1 MNWDPLIKSFT
12 TYLRIERSLST
23 NTIESYSND
32 LNKLSDFLTPKSIS
46 ATKVRLNDLKD
57 FITSISEI
65 LSETS
70 QSRIIS
76 AIKSFY
82 KFLLIENLIQTDP
95 SENLVSPKIGRKLPN
110 VLTIEEINLI
120 INSVES
126 NKVGIRN
133 KAIIEIIYGCGLRVS
148 ELTNLLLSNL
158 FLKQGYIKIVGKGNK
173 ERLSPI
179 GSLAIDSLN
188 DFLTN
193 VRPGL
198 KINNKF
204 SDHVFIN
211 NRGTSLSRSMI
222 FKMIKKYTLKANID
236 KDISPH
242 SLRHSF
248 ATHLVEGGANLRAV
262 QEILGHS
269 SITTTEIY
277 THLDSDYL
285 RSNLIE
291 YHPRA
296 WNQY

>member
-1 MNWDPLIKSFT
+1 MNWDPLIKSFS

-65 LSETS
+65 LSEAS

-126 NKVGIRN
+126 NNVGIRN
-133 KAIIEIIYGCGLRVS
+133 RAIIEIIYGCGLRVS

-179 GSLAIDSLN
+179 GTLAIDSLN

-193 VRPGL
+193 VRPSL

-222 FKMIKKYTLKANID
+222 FKMIKKYTMKANID

-285 RSNLIE
+285 RSNLVE

-296 WNQY
+296 

>member
-1 MNWDPLIKSFT
+1 MNWDSLIKSFS
-12 TYLRIERSLST
+12 TYLRIERSLSN

-57 FITSISEI
+57 FISSISEI

-82 KFLLIENLIQTDP
+82 KFLLIENLIETDP

-120 INSVES
+120 INSIES
-126 NKVGIRN
+126 NNVGIRN

-222 FKMIKKYTLKANID
+222 FKMIKKYTLKANIN

-285 RSNLIE
+285 RSNLVE

-296 WNQY
+296 

>member
-1 MNWDPLIKSFT
+1 MNWDPLIKSFS

-57 FITSISEI
+57 FITSISKI

-126 NKVGIRN
+126 NNVGIRN
-133 KAIIEIIYGCGLRVS
+133 RAIIEIIYGCGLRVS

-222 FKMIKKYTLKANID
+222 FKMIKKYTLKANIN

-285 RSNLIE
+285 RSNLVE

-296 WNQY
+296 

>member
-1 MNWDPLIKSFT
+1 MNWDSLIKSFS

-82 KFLLIENLIQTDP
+82 KFLFIENLIQTDP

-222 FKMIKKYTLKANID
+222 FKMIKKYTLKANIN

-277 THLDSDYL
+277 THLDSNYL

-296 WNQY
+296 

>member
-1 MNWDPLIKSFT
+1 MNWDSLIKSFS

-126 NKVGIRN
+126 NNVGIRN

-179 GSLAIDSLN
+179 GSLATDSLN

-222 FKMIKKYTLKANID
+222 FKMIKKYTLKANIN

-291 YHPRA
+291 YHPRS
-296 WNQY
+296 

>member
-1 MNWDPLIKSFT
+1 MNWDSLIKSFS

-57 FITSISEI
+57 FIASISKI

-126 NKVGIRN
+126 NNVGIRN
-133 KAIIEIIYGCGLRVS
+133 RAIIEIIYGCGLRVS

-193 VRPGL
+193 VRPTL
-198 KINNKF
+198 KINDKF

-222 FKMIKKYTLKANID
+222 FKMIKKYTLKANIN

-277 THLDSDYL
+277 THLDSNYL

-296 WNQY
+296 

>member
-1 MNWDPLIKSFT
+1 MNWDSLIKSFS

-32 LNKLSDFLTPKSIS
+32 LNKLADFLIPKSIS
-46 ATKVRLNDLKD
+46 AAKVRLNDLKD

-82 KFLLIENLIQTDP
+82 KFLLIENLIQSNP

-110 VLTIEEINLI
+110 VLSIDEINSI

-126 NKVGIRN
+126 NNVGIRN
-133 KAIIEIIYGCGLRVS
+133 RAIIEIIYGCGLRVS

-179 GSLAIDSLN
+179 GSLASESLN

-193 VRPGL
+193 VRPTL
-198 KINNKF
+198 KINDKF

-222 FKMIKKYTLKANID
+222 FKMIKKYTLKVNIN

-248 ATHLVEGGANLRAV
+248 ATHLIEGGANLRAV

-291 YHPRA
+291 HHPRA
-296 WNQY
+296 

>member
-1 MNWDPLIKSFT
+1 MNWDSLIKSFS

-126 NKVGIRN
+126 NNVGIRN
-133 KAIIEIIYGCGLRVS
+133 RAIIEIIYGCGLRVS

-158 FLKQGYIKIVGKGNK
+158 FLKQGYIKIVG
-173 ERLSPI
+173 
-179 GSLAIDSLN
+179 
-188 DFLTN
+188 
-193 VRPGL
+193 
-198 KINNKF
+198 
-204 SDHVFIN
+204 
-211 NRGTSLSRSMI
+211 
-222 FKMIKKYTLKANID
+222 
-236 KDISPH
+236 
-242 SLRHSF
+242 
-248 ATHLVEGGANLRAV
+248 
-262 QEILGHS
+262 
-269 SITTTEIY
+269 
-277 THLDSDYL
+277 
-285 RSNLIE
+285 
-291 YHPRA
+291 
-296 WNQY
+296 

>member
-1 MNWDPLIKSFT
+1 MNWDSLIKSFS

-126 NKVGIRN
+126 NNVGIRN

-222 FKMIKKYTLKANID
+222 FKMIKKYTLKANIK

-296 WNQY
+296 

>member
-1 MNWDPLIKSFT
+1 MNWDPLIKSFS

-65 LSETS
+65 LSEAS

-126 NKVGIRN
+126 NNVGIRN
-133 KAIIEIIYGCGLRVS
+133 RAIIEIIYGCGLRVS

-222 FKMIKKYTLKANID
+222 FKMIKKYTLKANIN

-296 WNQY
+296 

>member
-1 MNWDPLIKSFT
+1 MNWDPLIKSFS

-65 LSETS
+65 LSEAS

-82 KFLLIENLIQTDP
+82 KFLLIENLIQIDP

-126 NKVGIRN
+126 NNVGIRN
-133 KAIIEIIYGCGLRVS
+133 RAIIEIIYGCGLRVS

-222 FKMIKKYTLKANID
+222 FKMIKKYTLKANIN

-285 RSNLIE
+285 RSNLVE

-296 WNQY
+296 

>member
-1 MNWDPLIKSFT
+1 MNWDSLIKSFS

-126 NKVGIRN
+126 NNVGIRN
-133 KAIIEIIYGCGLRVS
+133 RAIIEIIYGCGLRVS

-222 FKMIKKYTLKANID
+222 FKMIKKYTLKANIN

-248 ATHLVEGGANLRAV
+248 ATHLIEGGANLRAV

-285 RSNLIE
+285 RSNLVE

-296 WNQY
+296 

>member
-1 MNWDPLIKSFT
+1 MNWDSLIKSFS
-12 TYLRIERSLST
+12 TYLRLERSLST

-57 FITSISEI
+57 FISSVSEI

-126 NKVGIRN
+126 NNVGIRN
-133 KAIIEIIYGCGLRVS
+133 RAIIEIIYGCGLRVS

-188 DFLTN
+188 DFLKN

-222 FKMIKKYTLKANID
+222 FKMIKKYTLKANIK

-248 ATHLVEGGANLRAV
+248 ATHLVEGGANLRVV

-285 RSNLIE
+285 RSNLVE

-296 WNQY
+296 

>member
-1 MNWDPLIKSFT
+1 MNWDSLIKSFS

-46 ATKVRLNDLKD
+46 ATKVRFNDLKD
-57 FITSISEI
+57 FIASISKI

-126 NKVGIRN
+126 NNVGIRN

-198 KINNKF
+198 KINKKF

-285 RSNLIE
+285 RSNLVE

-296 WNQY
+296 

>member
-1 MNWDPLIKSFT
+1 MNWDPLIKSFS

-46 ATKVRLNDLKD
+46 ATKVKLNDLKD

-110 VLTIEEINLI
+110 VLTIKEINLI

-126 NKVGIRN
+126 NNVGIRN
-133 KAIIEIIYGCGLRVS
+133 RAIIEIIYGCGLRVS

-222 FKMIKKYTLKANID
+222 FKMIKKYTLKANIN

-285 RSNLIE
+285 RSNLVE

-296 WNQY
+296 

>member
-1 MNWDPLIKSFT
+1 MNWDSLIKSFS

-110 VLTIEEINLI
+110 ILTIEEINLI

-126 NKVGIRN
+126 NNVGIRN

-222 FKMIKKYTLKANID
+222 FKMIKKYTLKANIK

-285 RSNLIE
+285 RSNLVE

-296 WNQY
+296 

>member
-1 MNWDPLIKSFT
+1 MNWDSLIKSFS

-23 NTIESYSND
+23 NTVESYSND
-32 LNKLSDFLTPKSIS
+32 LNKLADFLTSKSIS

-126 NKVGIRN
+126 NNVGIRN

-285 RSNLIE
+285 RSNLVE

-296 WNQY
+296 

>member
-1 MNWDPLIKSFT
+1 MNWDSLIKSFS

-110 VLTIEEINLI
+110 ILTIEEINLI

-126 NKVGIRN
+126 NNVGIRN

-198 KINNKF
+198 KIYNKF

-222 FKMIKKYTLKANID
+222 FKMIKKYTLKANIK

-285 RSNLIE
+285 RSNLVE

-296 WNQY
+296 

>member
-1 MNWDPLIKSFT
+1 MNWDSLIKSFS

-110 VLTIEEINLI
+110 VLTIEEVNLI

-126 NKVGIRN
+126 NNVGIRN

-179 GSLAIDSLN
+179 GSLATDSLN

-193 VRPGL
+193 VRPTL
-198 KINNKF
+198 KINDKF

-296 WNQY
+296 

>member
-1 MNWDPLIKSFT
+1 MNWDSLIKSFS

-32 LNKLSDFLTPKSIS
+32 LNKLSDFLTTKSIS

-65 LSETS
+65 LSEAS

-126 NKVGIRN
+126 NNVGIRN
-133 KAIIEIIYGCGLRVS
+133 RAIIEIIYGCGLRVS

-222 FKMIKKYTLKANID
+222 FKMIKKYTLKANIK

-285 RSNLIE
+285 RSNLVE

-296 WNQY
+296 

>member
-1 MNWDPLIKSFT
+1 MNWDSLIKSFS
-12 TYLRIERSLST
+12 TYLRLERSLST

-57 FITSISEI
+57 FISSVSEI

-126 NKVGIRN
+126 NNVGIRN
-133 KAIIEIIYGCGLRVS
+133 RAIIEIIYGCGLRVS

-222 FKMIKKYTLKANID
+222 FKMIKKYTLKANIK

-285 RSNLIE
+285 RSNLVE

-296 WNQY
+296 

>member
-1 MNWDPLIKSFT
+1 MNWDSLIKSFS

-32 LNKLSDFLTPKSIS
+32 LNKLADFLTPKSIP

-57 FITSISEI
+57 FITSISDI
-65 LSETS
+65 LSDTS

-82 KFLLIENLIQTDP
+82 KFLLIENLIQSDP

-110 VLTIEEINLI
+110 VLSIEEINLI

-179 GSLAIDSLN
+179 GSLATDSLN

-222 FKMIKKYTLKANID
+222 FKMIKKYTLKANIN

-296 WNQY
+296 

>member
-1 MNWDPLIKSFT
+1 MNWDSLIKSFS

-32 LNKLSDFLTPKSIS
+32 LKKLADFLTPKSIS
-46 ATKVRLNDLKD
+46 ASKVRLNDLKD

-126 NKVGIRN
+126 NNVGIRN
-133 KAIIEIIYGCGLRVS
+133 RAIIEIIYGCGLRVS

-179 GSLAIDSLN
+179 GSLATDSLN

-222 FKMIKKYTLKANID
+222 FKMIKKYTLKANIK

-285 RSNLIE
+285 RSNLVE

-296 WNQY
+296 

>member
-1 MNWDPLIKSFT
+1 MNWDSLIKSFS

-126 NKVGIRN
+126 NNVGIRN
-133 KAIIEIIYGCGLRVS
+133 RAIIEIIYGCGLRVS

-222 FKMIKKYTLKANID
+222 FKMIKKYTLKANIN

-285 RSNLIE
+285 RSNLVE

-296 WNQY
+296 

>member
-1 MNWDPLIKSFT
+1 MNWDSLIKSFS

-57 FITSISEI
+57 FISSISEI
-65 LSETS
+65 LSVTS

-126 NKVGIRN
+126 NNVGIRN
-133 KAIIEIIYGCGLRVS
+133 RAIIEIIYGCGLRVS

-204 SDHVFIN
+204 FDHVFIN

-222 FKMIKKYTLKANID
+222 FKMIKKYTLKANIK

-285 RSNLIE
+285 RSNLVE

-296 WNQY
+296 

>member
-1 MNWDPLIKSFT
+1 MNWDSLIKSFS

-110 VLTIEEINLI
+110 VLTIKEINLI

-126 NKVGIRN
+126 NNVGIRN
-133 KAIIEIIYGCGLRVS
+133 RAIIEIIYGCGLRVS

-222 FKMIKKYTLKANID
+222 FKMIKKYTLKANIN

-285 RSNLIE
+285 RSNLVE

-296 WNQY
+296 

>member
-1 MNWDPLIKSFT
+1 MNWDSLIKSFS

-82 KFLLIENLIQTDP
+82 KFLLIENLIQIDP

-126 NKVGIRN
+126 NNVGIRN
-133 KAIIEIIYGCGLRVS
+133 RAIIEIIYGCGLRVS

-179 GSLAIDSLN
+179 GSLATDSLN

-193 VRPGL
+193 VRPTL
-198 KINNKF
+198 KINDKF

-222 FKMIKKYTLKANID
+222 FKMIKKYTLKANIN

-285 RSNLIE
+285 RSNLVE

-296 WNQY
+296 

>member
-1 MNWDPLIKSFT
+1 MNWDSLIKSFS

-32 LNKLSDFLTPKSIS
+32 LNKLADFLTPKSIS
-46 ATKVRLNDLKD
+46 ASKVRLNDLKD

-126 NKVGIRN
+126 NNVGIRN

-179 GSLAIDSLN
+179 GSLATDSLN

-193 VRPGL
+193 VRPTL
-198 KINNKF
+198 KINDKF

-296 WNQY
+296 

>member
-1 MNWDPLIKSFT
+1 MNWDSLIKSFS

-57 FITSISEI
+57 FITSVSEI

-82 KFLLIENLIQTDP
+82 KFLLIENLIQIDP

-126 NKVGIRN
+126 NNVGIRN
-133 KAIIEIIYGCGLRVS
+133 RAIIEIIYGCGLRVS

-179 GSLAIDSLN
+179 GSLATDSLN

-222 FKMIKKYTLKANID
+222 FKMIKKYTLKANIK

-285 RSNLIE
+285 RSNLVE

-296 WNQY
+296 

>member
-1 MNWDPLIKSFT
+1 MNWDSLIKSFS

-32 LNKLSDFLTPKSIS
+32 LNKLADFLTPKSIP

-57 FITSISEI
+57 FITSISDI
-65 LSETS
+65 LSDTS

-82 KFLLIENLIQTDP
+82 KFLLIENLIQSDP

-110 VLTIEEINLI
+110 VLSIEEINLI

-179 GSLAIDSLN
+179 GSLATDSLN

-222 FKMIKKYTLKANID
+222 FKMIKKYTLKANIN

-285 RSNLIE
+285 RSNLVE

-296 WNQY
+296 

>member
-1 MNWDPLIKSFT
+1 MNWDSLIKSFS

-110 VLTIEEINLI
+110 ILTIEEINLI

-126 NKVGIRN
+126 NNVGIRN

-179 GSLAIDSLN
+179 GSLATDSLN

-222 FKMIKKYTLKANID
+222 FKMIKKYTLKANIN

-277 THLDSDYL
+277 THLDSNYL

-296 WNQY
+296 

>member
-1 MNWDPLIKSFT
+1 MNWDSLIKSFS
-12 TYLRIERSLST
+12 TYLRLERSLST

-126 NKVGIRN
+126 NNVGIRN
-133 KAIIEIIYGCGLRVS
+133 RAIIEIIYGCGLRVS

-179 GSLAIDSLN
+179 CSLAIDSLN

-222 FKMIKKYTLKANID
+222 FKMIKKYTMKANIN

-285 RSNLIE
+285 RSNLVE

-296 WNQY
+296 

>member
-1 MNWDPLIKSFT
+1 MNWDSLIKSFS

-57 FITSISEI
+57 FISSISEI
-65 LSETS
+65 LSVTS

-126 NKVGIRN
+126 NNVGIRN

-179 GSLAIDSLN
+179 GSLATDSLN

-222 FKMIKKYTLKANID
+222 FKMIKKYTLKANIN

-277 THLDSDYL
+277 THLDSNYL

-296 WNQY
+296 

>member
-1 MNWDPLIKSFT
+1 MNWDSLIKSFS

-65 LSETS
+65 LSEAS

-95 SENLVSPKIGRKLPN
+95 SENLVSPKIGRKFPN

-126 NKVGIRN
+126 NNVGIRN
-133 KAIIEIIYGCGLRVS
+133 RAIIEIIYGCGLRVS

-222 FKMIKKYTLKANID
+222 FKMIKKYTLKANIN

-285 RSNLIE
+285 RSNLVE

-296 WNQY
+296 

>member
-1 MNWDPLIKSFT
+1 MNWDPLIKSFS

-126 NKVGIRN
+126 NNVGIRN
-133 KAIIEIIYGCGLRVS
+133 RAIIEIIYGCGLRVS

-198 KINNKF
+198 KINHKF

-222 FKMIKKYTLKANID
+222 FKMIKKYTLKANIK

-296 WNQY
+296 

>member
-1 MNWDPLIKSFT
+1 MNWDSLIKSFS

-57 FITSISEI
+57 FISSVSEI

-82 KFLLIENLIQTDP
+82 KFLLIENLIQSDP
-95 SENLVSPKIGRKLPN
+95 SENLVSPKTGRKLPN

-126 NKVGIRN
+126 NNLGIRN

-179 GSLAIDSLN
+179 GSLATDSLN

-222 FKMIKKYTLKANID
+222 FKMIKKYTLKANIN

-285 RSNLIE
+285 RSNLVE

-296 WNQY
+296 

>member
-1 MNWDPLIKSFT
+1 MNWDSLIKSFS

-32 LNKLSDFLTPKSIS
+32 LKKLADFLTPKSIS
-46 ATKVRLNDLKD
+46 ASKVRLNDLKD

-126 NKVGIRN
+126 NNVGIRN
-133 KAIIEIIYGCGLRVS
+133 RAIIEIIYGCGLRVS

-179 GSLAIDSLN
+179 GSLATDSLN

-193 VRPGL
+193 VRPTL
-198 KINNKF
+198 KINDKF

-296 WNQY
+296 

>member
-1 MNWDPLIKSFT
+1 MNWDSLIKSFS

-23 NTIESYSND
+23 NTIQSYTND

-82 KFLLIENLIQTDP
+82 KFLLIENLIQIDP

-126 NKVGIRN
+126 NNVGIRN
-133 KAIIEIIYGCGLRVS
+133 RAIIEIIYGCGLRVS

-222 FKMIKKYTLKANID
+222 FKMIKKYTLKANIK

-277 THLDSDYL
+277 THLDSNYL

-296 WNQY
+296 

>member
-1 MNWDPLIKSFT
+1 MNWDSLIKSFS

-126 NKVGIRN
+126 NNVGIRN
-133 KAIIEIIYGCGLRVS
+133 RAIIEIIYGCGLRVS

-179 GSLAIDSLN
+179 GSLAVDSLN

-222 FKMIKKYTLKANID
+222 FKMIKKYTLKANIK

-285 RSNLIE
+285 RSNLVE

-296 WNQY
+296 

>member
-1 MNWDPLIKSFT
+1 MNWDSLIKSFS

-82 KFLLIENLIQTDP
+82 KFLLIENLIQIDP

-126 NKVGIRN
+126 NNVGIRN
-133 KAIIEIIYGCGLRVS
+133 RAIIEIIYGCGLRVS

-158 FLKQGYIKIVGKGNK
+158 FLNQGYIKIVGKGNK

-222 FKMIKKYTLKANID
+222 FKMIKKYTLKANIK

-285 RSNLIE
+285 RSNLVE

-296 WNQY
+296 